1 MPGRRLRLCSHQLCG
16 LPPPIIQDHTTS
28 HSTMVPA
35 PLSITRRHTMLCL
48 PQHHPPPEAAHLLL
62 VTTRGRR
69 LSRPANG
76 DGREVARALPNVP
89 VHDCPCVGWDEHLA
103 APNNPNRGR
112 TWPLRVSPG
121 PIKFAHCR
129 ESLGT
134 RPSNCPVVRGVRGH
148 NWLLSASGVL
158 GHLLIPICYP
168 DARRGPDGKPADL

>member
-1 MPGRRLRLCSHQLCG
+1 M
-16 LPPPIIQDHTTS
+16 
-28 HSTMVPA
+28 
-35 PLSITRRHTMLCL
+35 
-48 PQHHPPPEAAHLLL
+48 
-62 VTTRGRR
+62 
-69 LSRPANG
+69 SRPANG

-89 VHDCPCVGWDEHLA
+89 VHDCPWVGREEHLA

-134 RPSNCPVVRGVRGH
+134 RPSNCPVVRRVRGH

-158 GHLLIPICYP
+158 GHLIPICYP
-168 DARRGPDGKPADL
+168 DARRGPDGKPPRPLTRVGAWVTETRPLQSVEVLTTGALVTPPIIGQQVATCDSLPGPLAIACCAWSR